1 MNHVHEIGDR
11 KEKVMKRAT
20 KDTLYFEIGPDNKPT
35 LHVAA
40 GEIFEVETQ
49 INRGPWLEGVPDRKA
64 LETKIRGGNPVS
76 GCIYVTGA
84 QPGQVL
90 VVHIGDFVLDNIG
103 FTRYWGNTGAMPGWL
118 GPSGIGEQQKVVK
131 ISNNSI
137 SWSDALTLPASPM
150 LGVVG
155 VAMEHT
161 RWSTVWAGPWGGN
174 MDIQEI
180 TTGASIYLPVFV
192 PGALLHVGDMHA
204 VQGDGEICGAGG
216 IETGGIVKL
225 SCNTIPKPR
234 YMTWPRIINDTH
246 IITTAQAKP
255 AEDAFRLALV
265 EMILWLEE
273 EYGMSRGDAYLLL
286 GQVLEARC
294 TQFVNPTY
302 TYICRVQHKYLPD
315 RTSRH

>member
-1 MNHVHEIGDR
+1 
-11 KEKVMKRAT
+11 MKRAIR
-20 KDTLYFEIGPDNKPT
+20 DTLYFEIGPDNKPT
-35 LHVAA
+35 LYVVP

-49 INRGPWLEGVPDRKA
+49 INRGPWLDGHPDREA
-64 LETKIRGGNPVS
+64 IERKIRGGNPAS
-76 GCIYVTGA
+76 GCIYVEGA

-90 VVHIGDFVLDNIG
+90 IVHIGEFDLDPIG

-118 GPSGIGEQQKVVK
+118 GPSGVGEQQKVVRV
-131 ISNNSI
+131 NNKNVI
-137 SWSDALTLPASPM
+137 WSDSLTLPVAPM

-155 VAMEHT
+155 VAMEYT
-161 RWSTVWAGPWGGN
+161 RWTTVWAGTWGGN

-180 TTGASIYLPVFV
+180 TTGASVHLPIFV

-204 VQGDGEICGAGG
+204 LQGDGEICGAGG
-216 IETGGIVKL
+216 IEASGRVKL
-225 SCNTIPKPR
+225 SCDLVPKPK
-234 YMTWPRIINDTH
+234 YMTWPRITNNTH

-273 EYGMSRGDAYLLL
+273 EYGMSRGEAYLLL

-302 TYICRVQHKYLPD
+302 TYVCKVQHKYLPD
-315 RTSRH
+315 KTDRS